1 MDYSAGACDAERA
14 NCRVDEMLQSPEKLP
29 FLEQP
34 VIELTTGMI
43 VGVCGANWFTYAGER
58 RLGFNY
64 RFVRSARRKG
74 YATEASEAILSV
86 WSKSIHGEMLAMI
99 RYDNLDSKRVAEKLG
114 FDFLEMQL
122 IDGTPYEIYR
132 L

>member
-1 MDYSAGACDAERA
+1 MRA
-14 NCRVDEMLQSPEKLP
+14 SGDLDS
-29 FLEQP
+29 
-34 VIELTTGMI
+34 TTGSF
-43 VGVCGANWFTYAGER
+43 AQP
-58 RLGFNY
+58 
-64 RFVRSARRKG
+64 RRKG